1 VAVLKYAYSQ
11 APYHLEPPVTQPEV
25 CRLRHPRS
33 LEDLLNY
40 RLFRL
45 YAASTSPVTR
55 LMEGKWGI
63 SRREW
68 RLLALLAA
76 VGPSSPSALAEQAHL
91 DRPRTSR
98 AIASLV
104 AKDLARRAVIAK
116 DARRATV
123 SLTPAGQALFDEV
136 FPHVARLNTRL
147 LEAID
152 DELILALDRALNT
165 LTQRADELGSITEP
179 QVRANRRA
187 GGSRRVRPPTGF

>member
-1 VAVLKYAYSQ
+1 MS
-11 APYHLEPPVTQPEV
+11 PEIR
-25 CRLRHPRS
+25 RLRNPEN
-33 LEDLLNY
+33 LDDLLNY

-45 YAASTSPVTR
+45 YASATSPVTR

-68 RLLALLAA
+68 RLLGALAA
-76 VGPSSPSALAEQAHL
+76 VEQTSPSELAEQTHL

-104 AKDLARRAVIAK
+104 AKKLAQRTVTAD

-123 SLTPAGQALFDEV
+123 SLTPTGRALFEEV
-136 FPHVARLNTRL
+136 FPQIARLNTRL

-152 DELILALDRALNT
+152 DELATALDRALRA
-165 LTQRADELGSITEP
+165 LTVRADELGISTEP
-179 QVRANRRA
+179 EVRANRRA
-187 GGSRRVRPPTGF
+187 GGSRRVRPIPGDPY

>member
-1 VAVLKYAYSQ
+1 M
-11 APYHLEPPVTQPEV
+11 QPEI
-25 CRLRHPRS
+25 CRLRHPRC

-68 RLLALLAA
+68 RVLALLAA
-76 VGPSSPSALAEQAHL
+76 VGPTSPSVLAEQAHL

-104 AKDLARRAVIAK
+104 AKSLAQRVVIAD

-136 FPHVARLNTRL
+136 FPQIARLNTRL

-152 DELILALDRALNT
+152 DELVLALDRALRT
-165 LTQRADELGSITEP
+165 LTAHADEIGSRTEP
-179 QVRANRRA
+179 EVRANRRA
-187 GGSRRVRPPTGF
+187 GGSRRVRPPTGA

>member
-1 VAVLKYAYSQ
+1 M
-11 APYHLEPPVTQPEV
+11 TQSEV
-25 CRLRHPRS
+25 CRLRHPQS

-45 YAASTSPVTR
+45 YAASASPVTR

-76 VGPSSPSALAEQAHL
+76 IGPISPSALAEQAHL

-104 AKDLARRAVIAK
+104 AKSLARRTVIAN

-123 SLTPAGQALFDEV
+123 SLTPAGQSLFDEV
-136 FPHVARLNTRL
+136 FPHIARLNTRL

-152 DELILALDRALNT
+152 DELVLALDRALGI
-165 LTQRADELGSITEP
+165 LTARADELGSSTEP
-179 QVRANRRA
+179 EVRANRRA
-187 GGSRRVRPPTGF
+187 GGSRRVRPPGAS